1 MLVGISKQE
10 AIRSLPYI
18 KDAELRNAV
27 TFAIWLIIDKS
38 SPLKRSIDTA
48 AKKYSV
54 KPKVAIER
62 MVRIAIPEEFFLS
75 RVSSYRPSHGIK
87 FDKSSANR
95 IAKMKEVEQLNKKH
109 IRDISSRL

>member
-18 KDAELRNAV
+18 EDAELRNAV
-27 TFAIWLIIDKS
+27 TFAIWLIIDKA

-54 KPKVAIER
+54 KPKAAIDR

-75 RVSSYRPSHGIK
+75 RVSSYRPSEGTK
-87 FDKSSANR
+87 TDRGTANR
-95 IAKMKEVEQLNKKH
+95 IAKMKKIEQLNKQH
-109 IRDISSRL
+109 IRDISGSR